1 MLIEMHSVVWCV
13 QTFRWPPNVLPAT
26 VIHVK
31 HVNGAFKCKFGT
43 NSRWN
48 SLVSVFH
55 IFNFPSLLKRAYNF
69 PSAEC
74 SDTCIV
80 FWKVAITSTHI
91 YDVRLNTMCMFA
103 ACACD
108 SSEFARSFSPSL
120 IRMTVPYGYQHLVEP
135 VNIWQFNIN
144 QQRDSHF
151 GTKFVRHILK
161 LANTH

>member
-1 MLIEMHSVVWCV
+1 MEPKFIHAIHDAWCVWCGV
-13 QTFRWPPNVLPAT
+13 QTFRWPLNVLPAT

-48 SLVSVFH
+48 SFVSVFH

-91 YDVRLNTMCMFA
+91 YDILLNTMCMFA
-103 ACACD
+103 VCVLWQQRIRPFILSLALLWTWQFHVATINRLYTNRCTFD
-108 SSEFARSFSPSL
+108 SS
-120 IRMTVPYGYQHLVEP
+120 I
-135 VNIWQFNIN
+135 
-144 QQRDSHF
+144 
-151 GTKFVRHILK
+151 
-161 LANTH
+161 